1 MPGLDP
7 GIQTLVLGVWMAG
20 SSPATTGSVPLNKLD
35 YSLINRSG
43 AAVSETKVL
52 DHVALIS
59 EWDTIYGRTIV
70 PTMIRAFAKKNEN
83 TDLNCTTRE
92 EPGNYHP
99 NQCPWAHEIK
109 YLRGLDGAL
118 PRSDEIEDKEG
129 NKQAKGESDVPDDV
143 RIAIK
148 DRAKANE
155 QAVDHPHGQGQ
166 QDYLHRLAKSLLEE
180 DKRLRRP
187 GDGSGIKAI
196 GVLGSDVFDKLLVF
210 RALKPLFPQALFF
223 TTDFDYTLTMQS
235 ELGWTRN
242 LIIASSFGP
251 ALDPTTQSHIPPF
264 RGSYET
270 SAFLATQL
278 AIGSS
283 GQDDP
288 CLLKVDPS
296 SLVKPRIF

>member
-1 MPGLDP
+1 
-7 GIQTLVLGVWMAG
+7 
-20 SSPATTGSVPLNKLD
+20 
-35 YSLINRSG
+35 
-43 AAVSETKVL
+43 VL

-129 NKQAKGESDVPDDV
+129 NKQANGESDVPDDV

-148 DRAKANE
+148 DRAKAKADE
-155 QAVDHPHGQGQ
+155 QAFDHPHGQGQ

-251 ALDPTTQSHIPPF
+251 PLAPK
-264 RGSYET
+264 RR
-270 SAFLATQL
+270 ARFLRFVAVTRPL
-278 AIGSS
+278 RFWLHS
-283 GQDDP
+283 
-288 CLLKVDPS
+288 LPS
-296 SLVKPRIF
+296 VAPGRMIHAY

>member
-20 SSPATTGSVPLNKLD
+20 SSPGMTGSVPLNKLD

-148 DRAKANE
+148 DRAKAKADE
-155 QAVDHPHGQGQ
+155 QAFDHPHGQGQ
-166 QDYLHRLAKSLLEE
+166 QDYLHRLAKGLLEE

-210 RALKPLFPQALFF
+210 RALKPLFPQALFSRRIL
-223 TTDFDYTLTMQS
+223 TT
-235 ELGWTRN
+235 
-242 LIIASSFGP
+242 
-251 ALDPTTQSHIPPF
+251 H
-264 RGSYET
+264 
-270 SAFLATQL
+270 
-278 AIGSS
+278 
-283 GQDDP
+283 
-288 CLLKVDPS
+288 
-296 SLVKPRIF
+296 